1 MFDINQVKQNVGKWT
16 KQGEEADSGSTN
28 ISAESARPRSRASQ
42 GAQEPATIGPSIRIN
57 GDLTGEEDLIIQ
69 GQVEGTIHLEKNDLT
84 IGSHGRIKANIHAKG
99 VIVEGELRG
108 DIIGKEKVVIRRT
121 GNMRGNIVAPRVTL
135 EDGAMFK
142 GSIEMEPD
150 GARGRERDPSAATTP
165 VASLSKDASSAT
177 ATTTDSASPTAKT
190 GLKTS

>member
-16 KQGEEADSGSTN
+16 KQGEEADTGSSSASSG
-28 ISAESARPRSRASQ
+28 ESARPRPTRSAQ
-42 GAQEPATIGPSIRIN
+42 GAHEPATIGPSIRIN
-57 GDLTGEEDLIIQ
+57 GDLTGEEDLIIN

-99 VIVEGELRG
+99 VIVEGERRG
-108 DIIGKEKVVIRRT
+108 DIIGKEQVVIRRT

-150 GARGRERDPSAATTP
+150 TAARGRDSSPA
-165 VASLSKDASSAT
+165 VASLSKDSLADSPMASAAT
-177 ATTTDSASPTAKT
+177 SSTAAKPAT
-190 GLKTS
+190 KTS